1 MKRLVQV
8 YKPKNSCIGAQVTY
22 STIKSRKSFSLPRPA
37 QSAISPPLAV
47 ESFAQDPEQYHRLM
61 DAVACLSKEQQLQGK

>member
-1 MKRLVQV
+1 MKKLVQV
-8 YKPKNSCIGAQVTY
+8 FEPENSYTGAQVTY

-61 DAVACLSKEQQLQGK
+61 DAVAWLSKEQQLQGK